1 MNKDNNGAV
10 TPMVSVVMIAYN
22 MEKYISMAIK
32 GVVTQKTDFPVELI
46 VMDDNST
53 DSTPQIIERW
63 QREYPAII
71 VNVRNPHNLGLQR
84 NYLEGFARCRGKYM
98 AICDADD
105 YWFYKK
111 KLLRQVRYMESH
123 PECSISF
130 HRMVNYYEASGEKS
144 LSNGGQRAD
153 TTLADLCRSN
163 YITNSS
169 VLYRREQVDLKKL
182 PDWIK
187 SDRSPDYAMHV
198 LYGRTGNIHYFR
210 RPMGVYRKSAGSSWS
225 LTREAERLRMSLAVR
240 QRLMETIKDNE
251 EAVRGMKISSA
262 NILLRMMALAED
274 EEERKLV
281 VDMAKEMGIILP
293 EEKASSEEKGGGK
306 SLLTSVRRVVSRLIP
321 LPEP

>member
-22 MEKYISMAIK
+22 MEEYISMAIK

-130 HRMVNYYEASGEKS
+130 HRMVNYYEVSGEKS

-169 VLYRREQVDLKKL
+169 VLYRREQVEKL

-251 EAVRGMKISSA
+251 EAVRGMKISST
-262 NILLRMMALAED
+262 NILRRMMALAED
-274 EEERKLV
+274 EEERKLA

-293 EEKASSEEKGGGK
+293 EENASSEETGGGK
-306 SLLTSVRRVVSRLIP
+306 SLLTSIRRVVSRLSP